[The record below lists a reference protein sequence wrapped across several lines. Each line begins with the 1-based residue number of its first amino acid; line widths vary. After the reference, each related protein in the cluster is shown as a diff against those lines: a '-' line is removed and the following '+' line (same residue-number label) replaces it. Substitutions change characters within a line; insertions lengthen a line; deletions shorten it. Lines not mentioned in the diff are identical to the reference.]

1 MIKVYLDWNCITH
14 SKDCFVKLKELLEQ
28 FSGVFICPYS
38 EAHLRDV
45 QTKCDVNIDA
55 YNEDLDLLTQICR
68 GNMFDLKENKLK
80 LYKVDPRDYLLQE
93 GDTIDFIQNKFSF
106 PYEQIKQIA
115 KDVIPSK
122 DYRSIS
128 CEEDPLKVIPKI
140 NSIISRG
147 QSVDCDIVSLLDKF
161 NTSGINGLEMK
172 IKQLYY
178 MLDLMGYKSEK
189 KHKSFANIDTD
200 AQHIAMASLCDYLIS
215 NDSKLRGKAKAIY
228 SQCNCV
234 TKVKDPMT
242 FIDEIPQ
249 IVECCYDEEL
259 IPNAIKDSNLFSL
272 REDGLHLKALEYPLW
287 GTFKFC
293 CNATALNDTL
303 SNSMAFFLPGTF
315 MFYDELEQLAFLISL
330 GTEKSKRELLINRFM
345 LSYTQSNNVE
355 NFAFVLST
363 ANSMYDC
370 LLTTFDGL
378 PALQVTLEHT

>member
-28 FSGVFICPYS
+28 YSGVFICPYS

-45 QTKCDVNIDA
+45 QTKFDVNVDA
-55 YNEDLDLLTQICR
+55 YKEDLDLLTQICR
-68 GNMFDLKENKLK
+68 GNMLYLEENELK
-80 LYKVDPRDYLLQE
+80 LYKVEPRHFLRE
-93 GDTIDFIQNKFSF
+93 RGKTIDFIQNNFSF
-106 PYEQIKQIA
+106 PYGQIKQLV
-115 KDVIPSK
+115 KDAIPSK

-140 NSIISRG
+140 NGIISKG
-147 QSVDCDIVSLLDKF
+147 QSLDCDIVSLLDKF
-161 NTSGINGLEMK
+161 NISGINGIEMK
-172 IKQLYY
+172 IKLLYY

-189 KHKSFANIDTD
+189 IHKSFANIDTD

-242 FIDEIPQ
+242 FMDEIPQ
-249 IVECCYDEEL
+249 IAERCYNEEL
-259 IPNAIKDSNLFSL
+259 IPRAINDSNLFAL
-272 REDGLHLKALEYPLW
+272 KEDGLHLKALEYPLW

-293 CNATALNDTL
+293 CNATALNCKL
-303 SNSMAFFLPGTF
+303 PNNAAFFIPGTF

-330 GTEKSKRELLINRFM
+330 GTENSKRELLINRFM
-345 LSYTQSNNVE
+345 LSYKQSKNVE
-355 NFAFVLST
+355 NFSFVLSG
-363 ANSMYDC
+363 ANYKYDC

-378 PALQVTLEHT
+378 PALRVSYD

>member
-14 SKDCFVKLKELLEQ
+14 SKDCFVKLKELLKQ
-28 FSGVFICPYS
+28 YSGVFICPYS
-38 EAHLRDV
+38 VAHLRDV
-45 QTKCDVNIDA
+45 QTKFDVNVDA

-68 GNMFDLKENKLK
+68 GNMLYLEENELQ
-80 LYKVDPRDYLLQE
+80 LYKVEPRHFLRE
-93 GDTIDFIQNKFSF
+93 RGKTIDFIQNKFSF
-106 PYEQIKQIA
+106 PYGQIKQLV
-115 KDVIPSK
+115 KDAIPSK
-122 DYRSIS
+122 DYRRIS
-128 CEEDPLKVIPKI
+128 CEEDPLKVIPTI
-140 NSIISRG
+140 NGIISKE
-147 QSVDCDIVSLLDKF
+147 QSLGCDIVSLLDKA

-172 IKQLYY
+172 IKKLYY

-293 CNATALNDTL
+293 CNATALNETL
-303 SNSMAFFLPGTF
+303 SNNMAVFLPGTF
-315 MFYDELEQLAFLISL
+315 MFYDELEQLAL
-330 GTEKSKRELLINRFM
+330 N
-345 LSYTQSNNVE
+345 
-355 NFAFVLST
+355 T

>member
-45 QTKCDVNIDA
+45 KTKCDVNIDA
-55 YNEDLDLLTQICR
+55 YKEDLDLLTQICR
-68 GNMFDLKENKLK
+68 GNMLYLEENELK
-80 LYKVDPRDYLLQE
+80 LYKVEPRHVLLE
-93 GDTIDFIQNKFSF
+93 RGKTIDFIQNNFSF
-106 PYEQIKQIA
+106 PYGQIKQLV
-115 KDVIPSK
+115 KDAIPSK

-128 CEEDPLKVIPKI
+128 CEEDPIKVIPKI
-140 NSIISRG
+140 NDIISKG

-161 NTSGINGLEMK
+161 NTSGINGIEMK
-172 IKQLYY
+172 IKRLYY

-189 KHKSFANIDTD
+189 IHKSFANIDTD

-242 FIDEIPQ
+242 FMDEIPQ
-249 IVECCYDEEL
+249 IVECCYNEEL
-259 IPNAIKDSNLFSL
+259 IPRAINDSNLFAL
-272 REDGLHLKALEYPLW
+272 KEDGLHLMALEYPLW
-287 GTFKFC
+287 GTFRFC
-293 CNATALNDTL
+293 CNATALNCKL
-303 SNSMAFFLPGTF
+303 PNNAAFFIPGTF

-330 GTEKSKRELLINRFM
+330 GTENSKRELLINRFM
-345 LSYTQSNNVE
+345 LSYKQSNNVE
-355 NFAFVLST
+355 NFSFVLSC
-363 ANSMYDC
+363 ANYKYDC

-378 PALQVTLEHT
+378 PALRVSYD